1 MNVKGESCTITPNT
15 PGCGN
20 DNKLL
25 GWQSIEIGA
34 MVTEPGNSR
43 VYETGTWR
51 AEQPVWNSDT
61 CIDCMLC
68 WVGCPDTAIK
78 VKDGH
83 MAGINYF
90 ACKGCGICVEQCP
103 TKPNSLSMIPED
115 AARGLEVPE
124 RVKIAFNKE

>member
-1 MNVKGESCTITPNT
+1 MDMKKKNFKI
-15 PGCGN
+15 GN
-20 DNKLL
+20 DVPGYSDNNKLL

-34 MVTEPGNSR
+34 MVIDPGNSR

-68 WVGCPDTAIK
+68 WIGCPDTAIK

-83 MAGINYF
+83 MAGIDYF
-90 ACKGCGICVEQCP
+90 SCKGCGICVEQCP
-103 TKPNSLSMIPED
+103 TKPNSLVMIPED
-115 AARGLEVPE
+115 TAKELEISE